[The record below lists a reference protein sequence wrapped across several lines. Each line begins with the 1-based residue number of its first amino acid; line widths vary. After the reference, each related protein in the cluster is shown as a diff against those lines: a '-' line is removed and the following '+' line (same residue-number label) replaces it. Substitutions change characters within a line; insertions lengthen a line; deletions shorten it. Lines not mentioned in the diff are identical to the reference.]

1 MKERYSFPDLF
12 VRPVDVDK
20 DKTVVLDRIVIPKI
34 QRPYAQGRV
43 DGVSTF
49 VRNSFLE
56 EIFSYLSS
64 GEIMDLNFVYGII
77 CPLPPNSEQ

>member
-43 DGVSTF
+43 DGVSKKSFRTF
-49 VRNSFLE
+49 LREKLW
-56 EIFSYLSS
+56 I
-64 GEIMDLNFVYGII
+64 
-77 CPLPPNSEQ
+77 